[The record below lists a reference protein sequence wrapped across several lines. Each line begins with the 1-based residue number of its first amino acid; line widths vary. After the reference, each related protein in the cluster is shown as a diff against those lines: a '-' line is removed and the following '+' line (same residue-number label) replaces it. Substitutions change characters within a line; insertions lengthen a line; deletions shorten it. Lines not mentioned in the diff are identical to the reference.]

1 MIYED
6 DNNLHLEFSLVQKFS
21 KVQVS
26 PPIDSDELPK
36 IEKTLQVLR
45 DALQLKGKLEICE
58 NKAKLLKDDTI
69 CQGDDYT

>member
-1 MIYED
+1 MVAERVNENEQAQENKKKGKKKRDGPSLIYED

-45 DALQLKGKLEICE
+45 DAL
-58 NKAKLLKDDTI
+58 
-69 CQGDDYT
+69 